1 MSDEQRVDA
10 GNSEKKVFAPRGPRT
25 NKFFRKKVCKFC
37 VGKANMDYKNAES
50 LKRFVSDNGKILP
63 RRITGTCASHQRALT
78 REIKRARTIAVL
90 PFAAK

>member
-10 GNSEKKVFAPRGPRT
+10 KDSDRKNFSSKGGRN

-37 VGKANMDYKNAES
+37 VGKATMDYKNADS

-78 REIKRARTIAVL
+78 REIKRSRTIAVL
-90 PFAAK
+90 PFAGK

>member
-1 MSDEQRVDA
+1 MSDEQRLDA
-10 GNSEKKVFAPRGPRT
+10 KDSDRKGFAPRGAK

-37 VGKANMDYKNAES
+37 VGKAAMDYKNAES

-90 PFAAK
+90 PFAGK

>member
-1 MSDEQRVDA
+1 MSDEQRVDT
-10 GNSEKKVFAPRGPRT
+10 GDSGKKSFAPRGPR

-37 VGKANMDYKNAES
+37 VGKAIMDYKNAES

-90 PFAAK
+90 PFAGK

>member
-10 GNSEKKVFAPRGPRT
+10 GDRKSFGMKGPRANAT
-25 NKFFRKKVCKFC
+25 KFFRKKVCKFC
-37 VGKANMDYKNAES
+37 VGKAAMDYKNAES
-50 LKRFVSDNGKILP
+50 LKRFVSDTGKILP

-90 PFAAK
+90 PFAGK

>member
-1 MSDEQRVDA
+1 MSDEQRLETGD
-10 GNSEKKVFAPRGPRT
+10 KKSFSPRGPR

-37 VGKANMDYKNAES
+37 VGKATMDYKNAES

-78 REIKRARTIAVL
+78 RVIKRARTIAVL
-90 PFAAK
+90 PFAGK

>member
-1 MSDEQRVDA
+1 MSDEQRSDA
-10 GNSEKKVFAPRGPRT
+10 GDRKPFVSKGGPRA

-37 VGKANMDYKNAES
+37 VGKAAMDYKNAES

-90 PFAAK
+90 PFAGK